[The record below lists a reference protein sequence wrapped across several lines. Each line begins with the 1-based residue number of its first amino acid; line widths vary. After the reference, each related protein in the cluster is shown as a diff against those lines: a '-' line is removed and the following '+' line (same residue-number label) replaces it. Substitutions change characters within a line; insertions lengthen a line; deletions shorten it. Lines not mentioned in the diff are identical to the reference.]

1 MSYRDRIRQARSGM
15 SKSFAKLADFLLDS
29 YIEASFMTATEL
41 AHELNLDAAT
51 VVRFSQSLEYSGFPE
66 LLREVREHVKT
77 DLLIRPAEASDPE
90 SPVGVIANAMNELQI
105 ALEQTKISLDTDALN
120 DLVEQIGLARR
131 IIVIAEGPAQPAA
144 YNLVYFLEQGNFP
157 VHIARSGLAGVAR
170 TVHTANEH
178 DLLIAIDVAS
188 EAPYLAP
195 ALRES
200 RAKSITTAAIVG
212 SPALASARSADVVLA
227 ARTNPCLGIA
237 IVAIEAIIFALV
249 EAMRMHYQ
257 ERFEGAEQA
266 ISDLSSLF
274 Q

>member
-1 MSYRDRIRQARSGM
+1 M

-41 AHELNLDAAT
+41 AHKLNLDAAT
-51 VVRFSQSLEYSGFPE
+51 VVRFSQSLDYSGYPE
-66 LLREVREHVKT
+66 LLREIREHVRT
-77 DLLIRPAEASDPE
+77 DLITRPTEAEDPE
-90 SPVGVIANAMNELQI
+90 SFSVVIANAMNELQL
-105 ALEQTKISLDTDALN
+105 ALEQTKISIDSDAVEN
-120 DLVEQIGLARR
+120 LVDKIGQARR
-131 IIVIAEGPAQPAA
+131 IIVVAEGPAQPAA

-170 TVHTANEH
+170 TVHTANGQ

-188 EAPYLAP
+188 EAPYIAP

-200 RAKSITTAAIVG
+200 RAKGITTAAIVG
-212 SPALASARSADVVLA
+212 SPALSSARSADVVLA
-227 ARTNPCLGIA
+227 ARSNPCLGIA

-249 EAMRMHYQ
+249 ESMRAQYR

-266 ISDLSSLF
+266 IMELSNLF